1 MVIFFVLHLIQN
13 LSFEKNKTT
22 ISTVIFETGD
32 ISQTLRLA
40 VFMLVLGKDSL
51 QPIEFT
57 SSFIH
62 S

>member
-1 MVIFFVLHLIQN
+1 
-13 LSFEKNKTT
+13 
-22 ISTVIFETGD
+22 VIFETGD